1 MRRETR
7 QLSLADALIGA
18 RGGARLDR
26 IAVALDWDA
35 LGGLLADLRSAPTGR
50 PGWPPLAM
58 LKALLLAQWYG
69 LSDPELEDALADR
82 LSFRRF
88 IGLPL
93 DGGVP
98 DETTLCRNELVR
110 RGLTER
116 LLAAV
121 DAQLAARGL
130 VLKRGTLI
138 DASLVEADADVRKG
152 PDGRPVTVEREAGFA
167 KRRGK
172 AFFGFKAH
180 LAVDEGSGL
189 VRRAI
194 LTPANVNETGVADA
208 LPIGDEAAVYA
219 DKGYDSAARH
229 RLLAERGVFDGVM
242 RRAYVG
248 RPLTREE
255 VARNRALVPIRCA
268 IERVFGTLK
277 RSYGWTRVRYRGL
290 ARNAAHLDLLCLALN
305 LRRPH
310 PVTAWAA
317 IKARPQPGGRGTPRS
332 RHESTAEPPQ
342 DRRIRTSRNLFRR
355 GLSEQGACGALRD
368 PVGLRPGAGEGR
380 RAWPSLSIGARL
392 PGWRVLNAPAPGGQ
406 ARPDFA
412 TGQNRAETSASEPR
426 WSCAPPV
433 AGARA
438 VA

>member
-7 QLSLADALIGA
+7 QLSLAEALVGGGK
-18 RGGARLDR
+18 GGARLDR
-26 IAVALDWDA
+26 IAEALDWTELDA
-35 LGGLLADLRSAPTGR
+35 LMAELRSAPTGR
-50 PGWPPLAM
+50 PGWPPLSM

-88 IGLPL
+88 VGLPL

-98 DETTLCRNELVR
+98 DETTLCRFRNELGR
-110 RGLTER
+110 RGLTGR

-121 DAQLAARGL
+121 DAQLGARGL

-152 PDGRPVTVEREAGFA
+152 PDGQPVTVEREAGFA

-180 LAVDEGSGL
+180 VAVDEGSGL

-194 LTPANVNETGVADA
+194 LTPANVNESVVADA

-229 RLLAERGVFDGVM
+229 ARLAERGVFDGIM
-242 RRAYVG
+242 RRG
-248 RPLTREE
+248 HRHRPLTPDE
-255 VARNRALVPIRCA
+255 VARNRSLVPIRSA

-277 RSYGWTRVRYRGL
+277 RSYGWVRVRYRGL

-305 LRRPH
+305 LRRLD
-310 PVTAWAA
+310 VL
-317 IKARPQPGGRGTPRS
+317 AR
-332 RHESTAEPPQ
+332 
-342 DRRIRTSRNLFRR
+342 
-355 GLSEQGACGALRD
+355 
-368 PVGLRPGAGEGR
+368 
-380 RAWPSLSIGARL
+380 
-392 PGWRVLNAPAPGGQ
+392 
-406 ARPDFA
+406 
-412 TGQNRAETSASEPR
+412 
-426 WSCAPPV
+426 
-433 AGARA
+433 
-438 VA
+438 

>member
-7 QLSLADALIGA
+7 QLSLAEALVGGGK
-18 RGGARLDR
+18 GGARLER
-26 IAVALDWDA
+26 IAGALDWSELDA
-35 LGGLLADLRSAPTGR
+35 LMAGLRSASTGR
-50 PGWPPLAM
+50 PGWPPLSM

-88 IGLPL
+88 VGLPL

-98 DETTLCRNELVR
+98 DETTLCRFRGELAR

-116 LLAAV
+116 LLAV

-152 PDGRPVTVEREAGFA
+152 PDGGPVTVEREAGFA

-189 VRRAI
+189 VRRAV
-194 LTPANVNETGVADA
+194 LTPANVNESVVADA

-219 DKGYDSAARH
+219 DKGYDSAAR
-229 RLLAERGVFDGVM
+229 RALLAERGVFDGIM
-242 RRAYVG
+242 RRG
-248 RPLTREE
+248 HPRRRLTDAEL
-255 VARNRALVPIRCA
+255 ARNRALVPIRSA

-290 ARNAAHLDLLCLALN
+290 ACNAAHLDLLCLALN
-305 LRRPH
+305 LRR
-310 PVTAWAA
+310 V
-317 IKARPQPGGRGTPRS
+317 
-332 RHESTAEPPQ
+332 
-342 DRRIRTSRNLFRR
+342 
-355 GLSEQGACGALRD
+355 
-368 PVGLRPGAGEGR
+368 
-380 RAWPSLSIGARL
+380 
-392 PGWRVLNAPAPGGQ
+392 VLT
-406 ARPDFA
+406 R
-412 TGQNRAETSASEPR
+412 
-426 WSCAPPV
+426 
-433 AGARA
+433 
-438 VA
+438 